1 MFDQSLKVVMKEN
14 RTKFITASPADSV
27 NAAAK
32 LMRTKGLGA
41 LLVVEEG
48 RLLGIFTERDALFR
62 VLAVGLD
69 PHETTLRQVMTAD
82 PITLGPE
89 KTYGHALIVMH
100 ENGFR
105 HIPVVEDAKVVGI
118 VSSRDAMDPDMQEC
132 IWQERQRAH
141 HR

>member
-14 RTKFITASPADSV
+14 RKKFITASPTDSV
-27 NAAAK
+27 NTAAK

-41 LLVVEEG
+41 LLLVE
-48 RLLGIFTERDALFR
+48 DALFR
-62 VLAVGLD
+62 VLAMGLD
-69 PHETTLRQVMTAD
+69 PNGTTLREVMTAD

-105 HIPVVEDAKVVGI
+105 HIPVVEDAKAVGI

>member
-1 MFDQSLKVVMKEN
+1 MFDQTIKSVMKEN
-14 RTKFITASPADSV
+14 QKKFITAEPSESV
-27 NAAAK
+27 SNAAK
-32 LMRTKGLGA
+32 LMRAKGLGA
-41 LLVVEEG
+41 LLVVDAG
-48 RLLGIFTERDALFR
+48 RLVGIFTERDALFR
-62 VLAVGLD
+62 VLARGLD
-69 PHETTLRQVMTAD
+69 PKTTTLREVMTAD

-89 KTYGHALIVMH
+89 RTYGHALIVMH

-105 HIPVVEDAKVVGI
+105 HIPVVEDAKAVGI

>member
-1 MFDQSLKVVMKEN
+1 VSN
-14 RTKFITASPADSV
+14 
-27 NAAAK
+27 AAK
-32 LMRTKGLGA
+32 LMRTKSLGA
-41 LLVVEEG
+41 LLVVEDG
-48 RLLGIFTERDALFR
+48 HLVGIFTERDALFR
-62 VLAVGLD
+62 VLAPGLD
-69 PHETTLRQVMTAD
+69 AHTTTLREVMTAD

-105 HIPVVEDAKVVGI
+105 HIPVVEDGKAIGI
-118 VSSRDAMDPDMQEC
+118 ISSRDAMDPDMQEC

>member
-14 RTKFITASPADSV
+14 RKKFITASPADSV

-32 LMRTKGLGA
+32 LMRTKGL
-41 LLVVEEG
+41 
-48 RLLGIFTERDALFR
+48 
-62 VLAVGLD
+62 
-69 PHETTLRQVMTAD
+69 
-82 PITLGPE
+82 
-89 KTYGHALIVMH
+89 
-100 ENGFR
+100 
-105 HIPVVEDAKVVGI
+105 VVEDAKPVGI